1 MRRAQIIA
9 LFHNPEVFASRFA
22 ASVILAL
29 WCQAEWFGWGNGTVS
44 KAFDVFQSVTYM
56 TVCFFFFAQGKWLRL
71 IVVAVSL
78 LALIGWPLHGMVGP
92 LVTIANA
99 ETVLGT
105 SFGETTQFLSTVA
118 AGEYVLPGILALV
131 VWGFLFIPWKS
142 VGIFRKSLLWYGLII
157 VLCSPIF
164 IKITGLNN
172 VLLFV
177 GSALWSPAKTMTW
190 QITGTIP
197 DAPKVK
203 NYIIV
208 MGESLRKDALH
219 LYGNPYP
226 TTPFLDSVPVKM
238 IRTPVSPAGA
248 TMYAVPRELALTTGK
263 GAENVEP
270 ENNVVAL
277 ANAAGMRTYWLS
289 SHERVLNKG
298 IPFAIVADSAQKHY
312 YAEKANDFLLVKEFE
327 RILREEPTEKS
338 RFLVVNTYG
347 SHEPVCERVKNFGKP
362 FSTGVKGKDWA
373 VPFLGNDGY
382 FDCYLAS
389 ALKADRV
396 IEGLVKA
403 SVDRGETYALIFT
416 SDHANTF
423 FFKDGEMK
431 CCRFP
436 EYKSLYDVPFI
447 ELGTHVRTAAG
458 YLVTRETARLSD
470 YVPTWLGLKTNR
482 TPENYDIFTAPSD
495 VPYVSELSGKITRYA
510 DELDSLSMREVLSG
524 KRP

>member
-9 LFHNPEVFASRFA
+9 LFHNPEVFACRFT
-22 ASVILAL
+22 ASLVLAL
-29 WCQAEWFGWGNGTVS
+29 WCQAEWFGWGETVA
-44 KAFDVFQSVTYM
+44 KAFDTALSITFM
-56 TVCFFFFAQGKWLRL
+56 TVCFFFFAQGKWLRS

-78 LALIGWPLHGMVGP
+78 VALVGWPVHRMVGP
-92 LVTIANA
+92 LVTLANA
-99 ETVLGT
+99 ETMLGT
-105 SFGETTQFLSTVA
+105 SIGESAAFLSAIPVSDYAVPMLFA
-118 AGEYVLPGILALV
+118 AV
-131 VWGFLFIPWKS
+131 VWGFLFVPWKS
-142 VGIFRKSLLWYGLII
+142 VGIFKKSLLWYGLII
-157 VLCSPIF
+157 LASSPIF
-164 IKITGLNN
+164 IKVTGLND
-172 VLLFV
+172 VLLFI
-177 GSALWSPAKTMTW
+177 GSSVWTPAKPMTW
-190 QITGTIP
+190 QIIGTIP
-197 DAPKVK
+197 GAPKVK
-203 NYIIV
+203 NYVIV

-226 TTPFLDSVPVKM
+226 TTPFMDSVPVKM

-270 ENNVVAL
+270 ENNVLAL
-277 ANAAGMRTYWLS
+277 ANAAGLSTYWLS
-289 SHERVLNKG
+289 SQNRVLNKG
-298 IPFAIVADSAQKHY
+298 LPFAIVANSAQKHY
-312 YAEKANDFLLVKEFE
+312 YAEKPDDFLLVKEFE

-338 RFLVVNTYG
+338 RFVVVNTYG
-347 SHEPVCERVKNFGKP
+347 SHEPVCERVKDFDKP

-458 YLVTRETARLSD
+458 YLVTRETAHLSD

-482 TPENYDIFTAPSD
+482 TPEGYDIFTAPSD
-495 VPYVSELSGKITRYA
+495 EPYVSGLKGKITRYA
-510 DELDSLSMREVLSG
+510 DELDSLSMKEVLSG